1 MKLFPSIY
9 SAIRTISFMGMALG
23 LLLAPKTA
31 IASKLKVKKQK
42 IVYGKTK
49 SGKDLYVI
57 RIHKDEH
64 KLPIRPAVLIT
75 GGVHGNEYMGLVK
88 KMGKQFDQ
96 SLPGFKEFFTSGG
109 VVYLFPELN
118 PDGVVSKNR
127 FNNHGIDLNRD
138 FKIGRAPSQ
147 EESSQFIKFIEKD
160 LDQFHARLILA
171 VDYHCCAKSLIYP
184 EIKSKKS
191 NFYKDHFDKIVG
203 LMKTHI
209 DPEYVSGVT
218 KDIFGHA
225 THGTLKAYWYKKY
238 GALSF
243 TYEGENPKRE
253 MAKFEG
259 HMNWWKSL
267 MNVVVDVYD
276 NRLAQLTP
284 EIQAPTNTLEG
295 PTLYTE

>member
-1 MKLFPSIY
+1 MNLFPSIY
-9 SAIRTISFMGMALG
+9 SIIRTISFLGMALAVF
-23 LLLAPKTA
+23 LIPDTA
-31 IASKLKVKKQK
+31 IANKLKIEKQK

-57 RIHKDEH
+57 RVHKTDH
-64 KLPIRPAVLIT
+64 KLPIRPAVLVT

-88 KMGKQFDQ
+88 EMGKLIDQ
-96 SLPGFKEFFTSGG
+96 TLPGFEEFFTSGG
-109 VVYLFPELN
+109 VMYLFPELN
-118 PDGVVSKNR
+118 PDGVVTKNR
-127 FNNHGIDLNRD
+127 FNSKGFDLNRD

-147 EESSQFIKFIEKD
+147 VETNQFVNFIEKD
-160 LDQFHARLILA
+160 LDKFHARLILA

-191 NFYKDHFDKIVG
+191 NFYKNHFDKIVN
-203 LMKTHI
+203 LMKTHV
-209 DPEYVSGVT
+209 DPNYVSGVT

-253 MAKFEG
+253 MSKLEG

-284 EIQAPTNTLEG
+284 EVQKPAKALEG